1 LITPITGFDTASGF
15 KVLRLLAAIAVLC
28 VIVREGGAAQ
38 SIGDRYF
45 MSSDGVRLHYLEAGS
60 GRTTIVFVPGW
71 TMPAWI
77 FAPQIQ
83 ALRGDYR
90 VIAFDPRSQGDSQIA
105 ATGHHPE
112 RRARDIAELIA
123 DTGAGSVILVGWSL
137 GVLDALTY
145 VRQHGDGLIAAL
157 VLIDNSIGEDPPPDS
172 KFDFIGTLK
181 KNRAAATRSFVRA
194 MFKRQQPASYY
205 DRLVDAS
212 LRVPLP
218 AAIELLSYPYPRGYW
233 RDSIYSTT
241 RPILYVVTPAWREQ
255 GRNLSRKHNNAT
267 LEVFAEAGHAL
278 FVDEADRFN
287 RVLGGFIVQSSTSNR
302 TDVK

>member
-1 LITPITGFDTASGF
+1 MAS
-15 KVLRLLAAIAVLC
+15 LC
-28 VIVREGGAAQ
+28 VIACDGIAAEPV
-38 SIGDRYF
+38 GDRYF
-45 MSSDGVRLHYLEAGS
+45 ITSDGVRLHYLDAGS

-77 FAPQIQ
+77 FAPQID
-83 ALRGDYR
+83 ALRGDHR

-105 ATGHHPE
+105 ATGHHPD
-112 RRARDIAELIA
+112 RRAKDIAELIV

-145 VRQHGDGLIAAL
+145 LRQYGDSLITAL
-157 VLIDNSIGEDPPPDS
+157 VLIDNSIGEEPPPDS
-172 KFDFIGTLK
+172 KFDFIGSLK

-194 MFKRQQPASYY
+194 MFKRPQPASYY
-205 DRLVDAS
+205 ERLADAS
-212 LRVPLP
+212 MRVPLP
-218 AAIELLSYPYPRGYW
+218 AAIELLSYPYPRAYW

-241 RPILYVVTPAWREQ
+241 RPILYVVTPTWSEQ
-255 GRNLSRKHNNAT
+255 GRNLSRKHKDAT
-267 LEVFAEAGHAL
+267 LEVFPGAGHAL

-287 RVLGGFIVQSSTSNR
+287 RLLGDFIVRVGASIR